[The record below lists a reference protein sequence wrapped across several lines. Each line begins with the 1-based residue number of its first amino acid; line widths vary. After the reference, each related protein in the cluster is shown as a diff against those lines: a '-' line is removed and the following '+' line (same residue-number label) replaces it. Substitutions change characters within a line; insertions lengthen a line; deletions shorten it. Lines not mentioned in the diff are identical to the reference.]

1 MSPRGGSPYT
11 IGIEG
16 EALAEYQKKYITEM
30 KTGDKIDSVLSVHY
44 KKSPSEYRN
53 GVMFEFRVADRTG
66 QITVK
71 FWGGEDAEEVAKMH
85 SSISRDSVVRVR
97 GTVGEYR
104 GQMEIAINPAD
115 GEGFSLLSEGD
126 FELTDLIEKRKDID
140 ESVAKMREL
149 IGSIEDQYLRALLD
163 RVFGDEAFMKRFSEC
178 PASIMLHSNEIGG
191 LIHHTMNV
199 ADHCLIAWK
208 QYGEM
213 DRDLLLAGA
222 LLHDIGKV
230 ESFRVTTNIN
240 QTEEGIFLGHLIIGM
255 TMAQKAID
263 SIEGFP
269 KDKRNKL
276 LHILLSHHGRKEW
289 GSPVEPAIPEALTI
303 HYADDF
309 DAKLEYMLIRR
320 EEATTDDSWLWDTR
334 FRRHIY
340 LG

>member
-1 MSPRGGSPYT
+1 MV
-11 IGIEG
+11 
-16 EALAEYQKKYITEM
+16 EYQKKYIAEM
-30 KTGDKIDSVLSVHY
+30 KAGDKIDSVFSVHY
-44 KKSPSEYRN
+44 KKSPSNYRN

-66 QITVK
+66 QITIK
-71 FWGGEDAEEVAKMH
+71 FWGGENAEEVAKMH
-85 SSISRDSVVRVR
+85 SSISRDSVVRIR

-104 GQMEIAINPAD
+104 GQMEIAINPVD
-115 GEGFSLLSEGD
+115 GEGFSPLSDGEY
-126 FELTDLIEKRKDID
+126 DLSDMIEKREDID
-140 ESVAKMREL
+140 ELITRMKEL
-149 IGSIEDQYLRALLD
+149 IESIGDPNLSALLD

-178 PASIMLHSNEIGG
+178 PASIMLHSSEIGG

-199 ADHCLIAWK
+199 VDHCLIAWK

-213 DRDLLLAGA
+213 DRDLLLTGA

-240 QTEEGIFLGHLIIGM
+240 QTEEGFFLGHLIIGM
-255 TMAQKAID
+255 TMVQKAID
-263 SIEGFP
+263 SIDGFP
-269 KDKRNKL
+269 GDKRNKL

-320 EEATTDDSWLWDTR
+320 DEATTDDSWLWDTR

>member
-1 MSPRGGSPYT
+1 M
-11 IGIEG
+11 
-16 EALAEYQKKYITEM
+16 AEYQKKYITEM
-30 KTGDKIDSVLSVHY
+30 KAGDKIDSVFSVHY
-44 KKSPSEYRN
+44 KKSPSDYRN

-71 FWGGEDAEEVAKMH
+71 FWGGVDAEEVAKMH
-85 SSISRDSVVRVR
+85 SSISRDSVVRIR
-97 GTVGEYR
+97 GAVSEYR
-104 GQMEIAINPAD
+104 GQTEIAINPAD
-115 GEGFSLLSEGD
+115 GEGFSALSDGEY
-126 FELTDLIEKRKDID
+126 ELTDLIEKRKDID
-140 ESVAKMREL
+140 ELIARMSEL
-149 IGSIEDQYLRALLD
+149 IGSVTDSDLSALLD

-178 PASIMLHSNEIGG
+178 PASIMLHSSEIGG
-191 LIHHTMNV
+191 LLYHTINV

-208 QYGEM
+208 QYGQM
-213 DRDLLLAGA
+213 DRDLLLTGA

-240 QTEEGIFLGHLIIGM
+240 QTEEGIFLGHLVIGM
-255 TMAQKAID
+255 TMVQKAID
-263 SIEGFP
+263 TIDAFQR
-269 KDKRNKL
+269 DKRNKL
-276 LHILLSHHGRKEW
+276 LHILLSHHGKKEW

-320 EEATTDDSWLWDTR
+320 EEASTDDKWIWDSR

>member
-1 MSPRGGSPYT
+1 M
-11 IGIEG
+11 
-16 EALAEYQKKYITEM
+16 AEYQKKYIAEM
-30 KTGDKIDSVLSVHY
+30 KAGDKVDSVFSVHY
-44 KKSPSEYRN
+44 KKYPSDYRN

-66 QITVK
+66 QMTVK

-85 SSISRDSVVRVR
+85 SSICRDSVVRIR
-97 GTVGEYR
+97 GTVSEYR

-115 GEGFSLLSEGD
+115 GEGFSPLSEGEFD
-126 FELTDLIEKRKDID
+126 LTDLIERRKDI
-140 ESVAKMREL
+140 EGLVSRMREL
-149 IGSIEDQYLRALLD
+149 MGSIEDPDYSSLLA
-163 RVFGDEAFMKRFSEC
+163 RIFGDEAFMRRFSEC
-178 PASIMLHSNEIGG
+178 PASIMLHSSEIGG

-240 QTEEGIFLGHLIIGM
+240 QTEEGIFLGHLIVGM
-255 TMAQKAID
+255 TRVQKAID
-263 SIEGFP
+263 MIDGFP
-269 KDKRNKL
+269 KEKRNKL
-276 LHILLSHHGRKEW
+276 LHIMLSHHGRKEW
-289 GSPVEPAIPEALTI
+289 GSPVEPMIPEALTI

-309 DAKLEYMLIRR
+309 DAKLEYMLIKRD
-320 EEATTDDSWLWDTR
+320 EATTDDNWIWDTR
-334 FRRHIY
+334 FKRHIY